1 MLIELLWL
9 EAGFCVGCV
18 GCLLAAF
25 MAGKFVVCLIML
37 FIDCGLGIWMLILH
51 WFGWVGFG
59 CGIVWVWF
67 EFGCVYF
74 CLPLA
79 IGGVSFVV

>member
-1 MLIELLWL
+1 MLVCWWLGLLKDYGWLWLLIELLWL

-37 FIDCGLGIWMLILH
+37 FID
-51 WFGWVGFG
+51 
-59 CGIVWVWF
+59 
-67 EFGCVYF
+67 
-74 CLPLA
+74 
-79 IGGVSFVV
+79 